1 MTEEVLSVKEF
12 MITLVNMLDTAEESL
27 LYEIAD
33 SDQDDFAEVASQT
46 KTLKEYIDENYSNCR
61 CKQVIYK

>member
-1 MTEEVLSVKEF
+1 MAEEVLPAKEF

-33 SDQDDFAEVASQT
+33 SDQDDFDEIASQT